1 MAGIL
6 EGSTAPS
13 STHGGYPRGKR
24 SSLLYPR
31 RVSQR
36 EVQLPPPPWRGAVR
50 STKGTGPRWEPGP
63 SCGSHQLPARPPQ
76 VPTSSPVVTH
86 EGETLPWE
94 QTALAGIPSP
104 PGEGHH
110 TPLVAAPAA
119 GRRQGRKA
127 AGLAPSPLPGARVER
142 RPRGAAAPPGG
153 RPGGGGPG
161 PGLVRAAAGGRGAA
175 VTARALAL
183 QPPAFGFLFD
193 IDGVLVRGSQVIPA
207 ARDAFRALSDGDGQ
221 LRVPVVFLTNAG
233 NCLRKAK
240 AEELSHA
247 LGLQVSPE
255 QVILSHSPLRLFS
268 EFHHKCVLVAGQ
280 GPVEENARNLGFKHV
295 VTIEALRK
303 AFPLLDMVDQS
314 RRPKELVTA
323 KGQSRV
329 ILFGEP
335 VRWETSLQLIIDVL
349 LSNGNPGAELEDIP
363 YPHLP
368 VLACRFGHGTFLL
381 CLENIYKKV
390 TGRELKYEALIGK
403 PSTVTYRYAEY
414 LIKQQAEKQGWKA
427 PIRRLYAIGDN
438 PMSDIYGANLYN
450 SYLKSAQQNQVEA
463 AVKRSPVAASA
474 QTEDQPEQR
483 EDCNISMES
492 CESILVCTG
501 VYRHNAEA
509 PGNPEDLVEASYVVQ
524 DVHDAVQLAF
534 KKENWS

>member
-1 MAGIL
+1 MPVPKKALAARG
-6 EGSTAPS
+6 T
-13 STHGGYPRGKR
+13 GGPR
-24 SSLLYPR
+24 
-31 RVSQR
+31 
-36 EVQLPPPPWRGAVR
+36 PPPP
-50 STKGTGPRWEPGP
+50 PR
-63 SCGSHQLPARPPQ
+63 CR
-76 VPTSSPVVTH
+76 H
-86 EGETLPWE
+86 EN
-94 QTALAGIPSP
+94 PSP
-104 PGEGHH
+104 Q
-110 TPLVAAPAA
+110 AA
-119 GRRQGRKA
+119 
-127 AGLAPSPLPGARVER
+127 
-142 RPRGAAAPPGG
+142 
-153 RPGGGGPG
+153 
-161 PGLVRAAAGGRGAA
+161 
-175 VTARALAL
+175 
-183 QPPAFGFLFD
+183 PPAFGFLFD

-268 EFHHKCVLVAGQ
+268 EFHQKCVLVAGQ
-280 GPVEENARNLGFKHV
+280 GPVEENAQNLGFKHV

-314 RRPKELVTA
+314 RRPKELPPPTTDFPTIE
-323 KGQSRV
+323 GV

-368 VLACRFGHGTFLL
+368 VLACNMDLLWMAEAKMPRFGHGTFLL

-414 LIKQQAEKQGWKA
+414 LIKQQAEKQGWKS

-450 SYLKSAQQNQVEA
+450 SYLKSAQQNQVQA
-463 AVKRSPVAASA
+463 GVKRSPLAASV

-483 EDCNISMES
+483 QDCNISMES

-509 PGNPEDLVEASYVVQ
+509 PSNPEECVTETVFHGHRDFCFDPSLVEASYVVQ
-524 DVHDAVQLAF
+524 DVNDAVQLAF